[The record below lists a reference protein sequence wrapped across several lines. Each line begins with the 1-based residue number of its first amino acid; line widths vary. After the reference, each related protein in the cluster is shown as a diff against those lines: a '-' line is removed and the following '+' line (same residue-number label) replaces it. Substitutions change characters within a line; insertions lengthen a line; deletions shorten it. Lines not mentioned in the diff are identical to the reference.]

1 MARGTDV
8 AVGLLALRVAL
19 GLIVAA
25 HGAQK
30 LFGWFGGGG
39 PEGTASYF
47 AGVGFRAP
55 RLMGFLGG
63 LAGFGGGLLFAA
75 GLATPLGAL
84 AIVVL
89 MLEAIATVQ
98 WPKGFWTRRGGYE
111 YNLVIVVVALAVVAT
126 GPGELSLD
134 HALGWASEIAGL
146 GWAAG
151 VLVLAAAIA
160 GLTLAAAHRSPASTA
175 REPAHAGE

>member
-1 MARGTDV
+1 MAASPDV
-8 AVGLLALRVAL
+8 AVGLLALRLTL
-19 GLIVAA
+19 GLILAA

-39 PEGTASYF
+39 PEGTAEYF
-47 AGVGFRAP
+47 ANVGFRAP

-63 LAGFGGGLLFAA
+63 VAGFGGGLLFAA

-89 MLEAIATVQ
+89 MLNAIVTVQ
-98 WPKGFWTRRGGYE
+98 RPKGFWTRRGGYE

-126 GPGELSLD
+126 GPGKLSLD
-134 HALGWASEIAGL
+134 HALAWASDTSGVA
-146 GWAAG
+146 WAAG
-151 VLVLAAAIA
+151 VLVVA
-160 GLTLAAAHRSPASTA
+160 GAVTGVTLAAAHRSRRSAPRTEATA
-175 REPAHAGE
+175 AE